1 MVENVLLNTIQK
13 YEKHRREELMP
24 VIEAFIKE
32 AVELGYDFTFKTTEP
47 NSIEIEKY
55 RVSGKSGRLIVTP
68 SMSKV
73 GDVLVTEK
81 GLADFVTKHEQR
93 PYEFYAALCDAQRGS
108 PNKLTGK
115 YIPNH
120 LR

>member
-13 YEKHRREELMP
+13 YEKHRKEELMP
-24 VIEAFIKE
+24 VIEALIKE
-32 AVELGYDFTFKTTEP
+32 AVELGYKFTFKTAEAG
-47 NSIEIEKY
+47 SFKIEEY
-55 RVSGKSGRLIVTP
+55 EVSGVSGKLKVTP
-68 SMSKV
+68 SMSKL

-81 GLADFVTKHEQR
+81 TLADFVTKHVQR
-93 PYEFYAALCDAQRGS
+93 LYEFYTGLFTAQRES